1 MYTSRLY
8 IETVLTE
15 ARSTN
20 KDTVLLSKMRKE
32 ISSIKSRIKSN
43 PKSDSKNAKVKRY
56 LVELDYWKKFR
67 VKYCDNV
74 NASKYPKSRA
84 YGCSYSQ
91 RMLMAVNTKIRN
103 TRRSE
108 SDDIRDEKRRG
119 VNNPTTG
126 RRTDGRG
133 MDGRRIDGRGR
144 NADDLGRGRNA
155 DGLGR
160 NRDDRYRRR

>member
-1 MYTSRLY
+1 
-8 IETVLTE
+8 
-15 ARSTN
+15 
-20 KDTVLLSKMRKE
+20 
-32 ISSIKSRIKSN
+32 
-43 PKSDSKNAKVKRY
+43 
-56 LVELDYWKKFR
+56 
-67 VKYCDNV
+67 
-74 NASKYPKSRA
+74 
-84 YGCSYSQ
+84 
-91 RMLMAVNTKIRN
+91 MAVNTKIRN

-133 MDGRRIDGRGR
+133 MDGRRTDGRGR
-144 NADDLGRGRNA
+144 NTDEFGRGRNA